1 MLRSNLGISKV
12 KALDLNLHNLSHIKD
27 GSFEVHFLK
36 PMPTGRLTK
45 WEILLI
51 EFDIIYVAHTV
62 MKAQAL
68 VYHLADNP
76 VDDDYEPL
84 DTYFPDEEI
93 NSIEEVGSYGNQAC
107 QLYFD
112 GAINRKYTW
121 IGAIVISPTGQ
132 HYPEIT
138 QLSFFCTNNTTE
150 YEAYIMGLNMEID
163 LGVHELIVLG
173 DSIKLIRQ
181 TQGEW
186 KTQDLKLISYR
197 QCVEDL

>member
-93 NSIEEVGSYGNQAC
+93 KSIEEVCSNGNRSW

-112 GAINRKYTW
+112 IAINAK
-121 IGAIVISPTGQ
+121 GTG
-132 HYPEIT
+132 IR
-138 QLSFFCTNNTTE
+138 S
-150 YEAYIMGLNMEID
+150 I
-163 LGVHELIVLG
+163 LI
-173 DSIKLIRQ
+173 
-181 TQGEW
+181 
-186 KTQDLKLISYR
+186 
-197 QCVEDL
+197 